1 MFEITYYSD
10 AVRREIHA
18 LPLDL
23 RAYYFHLVDRMEIV
37 GPNLGMPHTRHM
49 GDGLMEMRLKG
60 KSGIGRVLYCCVVGG
75 RIVMLH
81 SFVKKTEKTPDRD
94 LRLARKRM
102 REVSRVDA

>member
-1 MFEITYYSD
+1 MFEITYYSE

-18 LPLDL
+18 LPPTIQA
-23 RAYYFHLVDRMEIV
+23 RYIHLTKRMLLV

-49 GDGLMEMRLKG
+49 GDGLMEMRLAG
-60 KSGIGRVLYCCVVGG
+60 AEGIGRVLYCCRVGG

-81 SFVKKTEKTPDRD
+81 SFVKKTEKTPDRE